1 MAGAGLVVAVVF
13 GLWLHQAHAQA
24 TALLAPDP
32 ETRALLAHT
41 DRALLGAFAAIAL
54 LLAGALGLLGIVVTH
69 RVAGPVFVM
78 GHYLRVLS
86 HGRFPRMRTLRRSD
100 ELKAFFRAFIDAVEA
115 MKVREARHAAVLED
129 ALRAH
134 ARRLRPLAG
143 ARPRHRGPR
152 SRRAQRRSALALDDP
167 EPTPLAVSAPA
178 ARSAVAQ
185 RGARHE
191 NPPRRPRL
199 HRLRS
204 RAGAQAIP
212 RAGRSAPR
220 AAAGWT
226 RSSTRSPTRA
236 RLRATGAPPFH
247 TSSRC

>member
-1 MAGAGLVVAVVF
+1 MVEASAAAGAPGAAHHRRQVLVDRRFQLKYALLMAGAGLVVAVVF

-24 TALLAPDP
+24 IALLAPDP

-100 ELKAFFRAFIDAVEA
+100 ELKTFFRVFIDAVEA

-129 ALRAH
+129 ALERMRAAS
-134 ARRLRPLAG
+134 ARSPELAPAIEALAAA
-143 ARPRHRGPR
+143 ARE
-152 SRRAQRRSALALDDP
+152 RRSALALDDP
-167 EPTPLAVSAPA
+167 EPTPLAVSAP
-178 ARSAVAQ
+178 Q
-185 RGARHE
+185 R
-191 NPPRRPRL
+191 
-199 HRLRS
+199 
-204 RAGAQAIP
+204 
-212 RAGRSAPR
+212 R
-220 AAAGWT
+220 AA
-226 RSSTRSPTRA
+226 P
-236 RLRATGAPPFH
+236 
-247 TSSRC
+247 